1 MGCLENDRKYA
12 GKWFVNSLAQF
23 LVNFFTRLRAAF
35 FLNHFQQQICI
46 VVGLVS
52 LLARARVIG
61 GFKSIGKYDY
71 GPIGLN

>member
-46 VVGLVS
+46 VVGLVN
-52 LLARARVIG
+52 LLARARALMVASKVSENMIMVL
-61 GFKSIGKYDY
+61 SA
-71 GPIGLN
+71 